1 MYGAARTA
9 AKRNQK
15 NRKRTGIKTTTG
27 EIGSE
32 HDLQK
37 ACVAKL
43 RAHNML
49 CFCTD
54 VFNGISFI
62 KDIAGKAIYK
72 QHMIAMGSVIGQSD
86 LIILHDRQCT
96 FVEFKW
102 KKGKKS
108 PDQEAFT
115 KRVSEM
121 GYETLE
127 WRTLQECEDWIVKT
141 LVESS
146 NELQSTES

>member
-15 NRKRTGIKTTTG
+15 TRKRTGIKTTTG

-49 CFCTD
+49 
-54 VFNGISFI
+54 
-62 KDIAGKAIYK
+62 
-72 QHMIAMGSVIGQSD
+72 
-86 LIILHDRQCT
+86 
-96 FVEFKW
+96 
-102 KKGKKS
+102 
-108 PDQEAFT
+108 
-115 KRVSEM
+115 
-121 GYETLE
+121 
-127 WRTLQECEDWIVKT
+127 
-141 LVESS
+141 
-146 NELQSTES
+146 